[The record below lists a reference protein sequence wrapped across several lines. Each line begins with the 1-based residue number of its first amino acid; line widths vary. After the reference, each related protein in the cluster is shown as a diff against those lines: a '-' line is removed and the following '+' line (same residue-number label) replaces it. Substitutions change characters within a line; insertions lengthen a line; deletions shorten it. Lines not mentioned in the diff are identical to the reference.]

1 MRKKCYPLV
10 DKILN
15 SILRDWKLMLILQ
28 NYSAGSYTIGITANK
43 WFKSETYT
51 MGNNATFWI
60 IKYLFNIYVQSKK
73 CLTIDK
79 VMHELK

>member
-1 MRKKCYPLV
+1 
-10 DKILN
+10 
-15 SILRDWKLMLILQ
+15 
-28 NYSAGSYTIGITANK
+28 
-43 WFKSETYT
+43 